1 MSCMPNN
8 RFERDAPPASFASCL
23 RAPLA
28 ARYVARTR

>member
-8 RFERDAPPASFASCL
+8 RFETDAPPASVASCL
-23 RAPLA
+23 RGPQA